1 MAMTH
6 MAVITLN
13 TFNFILILGLIMLT
27 AAILRLFRDLPK
39 LSRPWILMLVS
50 LLFFSVHYA
59 TVVTT
64 EMDFGD
70 AAMNELVFQTFGTAF
85 LVFLG
90 LSLYS
95 FWKTWGTAK

>member
-1 MAMTH
+1 MGPMV
-6 MAVITLN
+6 VITLN
-13 TFNFILILGLIMLT
+13 TFNLILTVALIVLT

-39 LSRPWILMLVS
+39 LSRPWILMLIS

-59 TVVTT
+59 TVVAN
-64 EMDFGD
+64 EMDLG
-70 AAMNELVFQTFGTAF
+70 AAASNEVIFQTFGTAF

-95 FWKTWGTAK
+95 FWRTWATAK